1 MLYILNTTCVCFRHT
16 HERVDQFFSRL
27 SVALNRQTALT
38 LRQLLVILENAYRP
52 AAVFEPLNWVIDF
65 KTWLTPHLKPKRK
78 GTSKPHQFVIR
89 KADVPTGATIQ
100 TALWSHTE
108 LKEPFEI
115 FNTLPTG
122 TPFVVAGRSLFHVTP
137 ASKGDK
143 KANAAAA
150 TGVATD
156 RWAGFS
162 KQLADI
168 STRYT
173 SSSQQFSRSGSSS
186 LPTSRS
192 GNSDRPASL
201 TVGGPRLKL
210 TWRRSSTFSG
220 GTESTLQVRHHP
232 PRPVA
237 SIPETVQNLKT
248 HYS

>member
-1 MLYILNTTCVCFRHT
+1 MYILNTTCVCFRHT

-38 LRQLLVILENAYRP
+38 LKQLLVILENAYRP

-168 STRYT
+168 STRYKFVPAILAEWEFIVADLKER
-173 SSSQQFSRSGSSS
+173 QQRPACEFDGWW
-186 LPTSRS
+186 PTSQADVETLIDLLGGNIINAS
-192 GNSDRPASL
+192 GTPPPSP
-201 TVGGPRLKL
+201 T
-210 TWRRSSTFSG
+210 SG
-220 GTESTLQVRHHP
+220 LHS
-232 PRPVA
+232 
-237 SIPETVQNLKT
+237 
-248 HYS
+248 